1 MRGGRARTGQ
11 RHGMVSLHENDISFF
26 KLTERSI
33 GNFDARDGRKASLD
47 SILGQGQWVKEN
59 GFVKNCCGRY
69 GGSAVLARS
78 LVSCLIR
85 FDGAAADYRD
95 TTVAIATAEATVPAT
110 TVLPASSREGLFAAP
125 RRAHWAGA
133 SLGRGQHPQY

>member
-1 MRGGRARTGQ
+1 MRGGRDRTGQ

-47 SILGQGQWVKEN
+47 SIVGQGQWGKEN
-59 GFVKNCCGRY
+59 GFVKNCCARLR
-69 GGSAVLARS
+69 SAVLTRS
-78 LVSCLIR
+78 LVSWLIR
-85 FDGAAADYRD
+85 FEAAAAHDSD
-95 TTVAIATAEATVPAT
+95 ATVRIAAAESMVPAT
-110 TVLPASSREGLFAAP
+110 TVVTASSREGLFAAP